1 MIRGNFM
8 QFGNFKFFCFIFLFT
23 IATFSQNLEDSIYDA
38 IDSFVANPT
47 KNTLSELQQKEVEF
61 SKLVTSKDEKV
72 ALVIL
77 LCNKGSFEMKNNFQK
92 NAITSYEKAWLLFSN
107 TNLSNYDIVE
117 YCLKPLGTL
126 YTKTGNFTL
135 AENIIKKY
143 IFMAEKENNQAT
155 IISGYI
161 NLSIVY
167 KTIGNYKTAIELLQ
181 KVEKNKKATLLQKNR
196 IQEELTL
203 NTIGLHKNNS
213 AVAVIQNEIES
224 NDFQSLKTKALL
236 ALTDNKPEVAMN
248 YFAKAKQQ
256 LLKNKT
262 VEARTLAKLYADE
275 ASIYIQLNDIK
286 NAKKSFENGLKTLSP
301 IENNWVDPKKTNLY
315 PENTFLTLFDGLAY
329 LENNTSEKIKWY
341 NLSFYVSD
349 LISDQLVSQEAE
361 IRHQIENR
369 KRTEK
374 CLDLLWNAYQ
384 KNKDFKLLEIAFY
397 YAEKTKN
404 TVLKARN
411 NQKTLL
417 EQFPDNKDLQLQN
430 QLLNKQ
436 ESLINEYIRLQI
448 TQENETRFI
457 ALHIELAA
465 VGIQLKN
472 VNETINHQFK
482 NKVNDFSLATLQQ
495 KLKIDQAQLVYYF
508 WAKDKSYVFHINNQK
523 TTWNKIDFKEQN
535 TITLNKFIH
544 YFDDANAINAAVL
557 DFSATAYD
565 LFQLL
570 GFDQLEKNKNLI
582 IIPDG
587 LLHFVAFDAL
597 VTQKSTSKNYSTI
610 PFLVYQN
617 KIGYQTNATFYLK
630 EVTPRKKDKI
640 VGFFPVFKN
649 TNAFLE
655 YSIAESKALEKHKA
669 TLFMNEAANRDNF
682 KQNVGQ
688 YAIIHLSTHGTSGS
702 FSSPATLVFYDDVML
717 VNELYGL
724 KNCNPDLVVL
734 SACETGI
741 GKLQKGEGAISI
753 ARAFQYAGAKNV
765 LFSLWKIN
773 DYATSEIMTNFYDRY
788 SSTHSFFESNYLSKI
803 NYLEDKSIS
812 NAKKSPYYWSA
823 FVYYGAIDTVETNY
837 FYFYVFGILLL
848 IMLFLA
854 YGRITRFLK
863 RKKIQKNKI

>member
-1 MIRGNFM
+1 M
-8 QFGNFKFFCFIFLFT
+8 QFGNFKFFCFFFLFT
-23 IATFSQNLEDSIYDA
+23 IATFSQNLEDTIYDA
-38 IDSFVANPT
+38 IDSFVDNPT
-47 KNTLSELQQKEVEF
+47 KNALSELNQKEAEF
-61 SKLVTSKDEKV
+61 SKLATSKDEQL

-77 LCNKGSFEMKNNFQK
+77 YCNKGSFEMKNNFQK
-92 NAITSYEKAWLLFSN
+92 NAIASYEKAWLLFSN
-107 TNLSNYDIVE
+107 NNLSNYDITE

-143 IFMAEKENNQAT
+143 IFMAEKEHNQPT

-161 NLSIVY
+161 NLSIIY

-181 KVEKNKKATLLQKNR
+181 KVEKYKNSSILQKKR

-203 NTIGLHKNNS
+203 NTIGLQKNNNS
-213 AVAVIQNEIES
+213 VDILQNEVVTNAI
-224 NDFQSLKTKALL
+224 QSLKTNAFL
-236 ALTDNKPEVAMN
+236 ALKNNNPDVALN
-248 YFAKAKQQ
+248 YFEKAKVEF
-256 LLKNKT
+256 LKGKSF
-262 VEARTLAKLYADE
+262 EARELAKLYAEE
-275 ASIYIQLNDIK
+275 ATIYIHLNDTEKAK
-286 NAKKSFENGLKTLSP
+286 NCFTKALKTLLP
-301 IENNWVDPKKTNLY
+301 FEKNWVDPKKANLY
-315 PENTFLTLFDGLAY
+315 PENTFLMIFDGLAY
-329 LENNTSEKIKWY
+329 LENDTTKKLKWY
-341 NLSFYVSD
+341 DLSFYVSD

-374 CLDLLWNAYQ
+374 CMDLLWNTYQ
-384 KNKDFKLLEIAFY
+384 KNKDSNYLELAFQ

-404 TVLKARN
+404 TVLKERN

-417 EQFPDNKDLQLQN
+417 EQFPNNKDLQLQN
-430 QLLNKQ
+430 QLLSKQ

-448 TQENETRFI
+448 TQENGTQ
-457 ALHIELAA
+457 LIELNNELASLS
-465 VGIQLKN
+465 IQLKN
-472 VNETINHQFK
+472 AN
-482 NKVNDFSLATLQQ
+482 NKVNLQFENKTETSFSLTSLKQ
-495 KLKIDQAQLVYYF
+495 KLEQDKAQLVYYF
-508 WAKDKSYVFHINNQK
+508 WTKEKCYYFYLNTNQV
-523 TTWNKIDFKEQN
+523 TWNKIDLNEKN
-535 TITLNKFIH
+535 TFLLQKFIH
-544 YFDDANAINAAVL
+544 FFDNANNINADILA
-557 DFSATAYD
+557 FTSTANTLY
-565 LFQLL
+565 QLL
-570 GFDQLEKNKNLI
+570 GFDQFKKNKNLI

-617 KIGYQTNATFYLK
+617 KIAYQTNASFYLK
-630 EVTPRKKDKI
+630 GFRLKKNDKI

-655 YSIAESKALEKHKA
+655 YSIAESKALEKYEA
-669 TLFMNEAANRDNF
+669 TLFMNEAANRTNF
-682 KQNVGQ
+682 KQNVSQ

-724 KNCNPDLVVL
+724 KNCTPDLVVL

-773 DYATSEIMTNFYDRY
+773 DYATSEIMTNFYDNY
-788 SSTHSFFESNYLSKI
+788 TSTHSFFESNYLSKI
-803 NYLEDKSIS
+803 NYLENKSIT

-823 FVYYGAIDTVETNY
+823 FVYYGAIDANKTDF
-837 FYFYVFGILLL
+837 FYYYVFGMLLL
-848 IMLFLA
+848 IMLFLT
-854 YGRITRFLK
+854 YGRIARFLK
-863 RKKIQKNKI
+863 RKKV